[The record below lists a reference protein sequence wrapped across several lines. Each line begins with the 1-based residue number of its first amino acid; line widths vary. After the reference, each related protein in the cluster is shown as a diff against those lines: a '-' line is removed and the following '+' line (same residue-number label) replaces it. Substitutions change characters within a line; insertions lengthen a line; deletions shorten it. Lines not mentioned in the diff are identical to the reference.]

1 MALWVAQGI
10 AFERVVLQHRPMTT
24 PKNSIRSQEASEK
37 VAEVELHRF
46 GEGALSPCVDRVVCE
61 EPLEIQVNG
70 RSIALVM
77 RTPGDDYELVT
88 GFLVT
93 EQIVANA
100 EDILSLRHC
109 TEAPDPEA
117 VDNIVRVRLKP
128 GVEVDFEKLSRH
140 FFGSS
145 SCGVCGKASI
155 EQLRLTLPVLSSGPL
170 IPAALIPEMM
180 QRMEPTQEVFKQT
193 GGLHGAAL
201 FASSGEHIIT
211 REDVGRHNAVDKVIG
226 GACRQPL
233 TPLGESVLAVSG
245 RVSFE
250 IVQKALMVG
259 IPMIV
264 AVSAPSSLAI
274 ALAREHGLTLLG
286 FTRGERFNL
295 YSGAERLICG
305 EKDMGVEPVMASL

>member
-1 MALWVAQGI
+1 
-10 AFERVVLQHRPMTT
+10 MTT
-24 PKNSIRSQEASEK
+24 PQASIHLQDASERVAK
-37 VAEVELHRF
+37 VGLLRF
-46 GEGALSPCVDRVVCE
+46 SGGALSPCVDQVVCE

-93 EQIVANA
+93 EQIVAGPQ
-100 EDILSLRHC
+100 DILSLRHC

-155 EQLRLTLPVLSSGPL
+155 EQLRLALPALSPGPL
-170 IPAALIPEMM
+170 IPVAKIPEMM
-180 QRMEPTQEVFKQT
+180 RRMEPTQEVFKQT
-193 GGLHGAAL
+193 GGLHAAAL
-201 FASSGEHIIT
+201 FGPSGDHLIT

-226 GACRQPL
+226 RACRQPT
-233 TPLGESVLAVSG
+233 TPLSESVLVLSG

-274 ALAREHGLTLLG
+274 DLAREHGLTLLG
-286 FTRGERFNL
+286 FVRGERFNL
-295 YSGAERLICG
+295 YCGAERLICG
-305 EKDMGVEPVMASL
+305 EKNRGAESAMASL

>member
-1 MALWVAQGI
+1 
-10 AFERVVLQHRPMTT
+10 
-24 PKNSIRSQEASEK
+24 
-37 VAEVELHRF
+37 
-46 GEGALSPCVDRVVCE
+46 
-61 EPLEIQVNG
+61 
-70 RSIALVM
+70 M

-93 EQIVANA
+93 EQIVAGVQ
-100 EDILSLRHC
+100 DILSLRHC
-109 TEAPDPEA
+109 TEAPDPAA

-155 EQLRLTLPVLSSGPL
+155 EQLRLALPPLSPGPV
-170 IPAALIPEMM
+170 IPAARIPEMM
-180 QRMEPTQEVFKQT
+180 RRMEPTQEVFKQT
-193 GGLHGAAL
+193 GGLHAAAL
-201 FASSGEHIIT
+201 FGPSGNHLIT

-226 GACRQPL
+226 RACRQPT
-233 TPLGESVLAVSG
+233 TPLSESVLVLSG

-274 ALAREHGLTLLG
+274 DLAREHGLTLLG
-286 FTRGERFNL
+286 FVRGERFNL
-295 YSGAERLICG
+295 YCGANVLSAVKKPGALSQPRRRFSRRSRLFVYSLWTTLNPARRILMTSWGALMMWTSFAPLLSGGSRPIRR
-305 EKDMGVEPVMASL
+305 